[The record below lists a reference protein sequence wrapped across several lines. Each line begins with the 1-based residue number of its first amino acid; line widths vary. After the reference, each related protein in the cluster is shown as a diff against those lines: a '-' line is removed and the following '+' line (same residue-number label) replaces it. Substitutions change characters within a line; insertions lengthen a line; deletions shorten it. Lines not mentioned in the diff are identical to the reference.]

1 MKEQLVDPLYLS
13 STIIPSRNISSISSD
28 YQFLKIDSLPPFIR
42 IVDIS
47 KPVANMD
54 ALVIVLRNIYHE
66 TEDPTHDDLERANL
80 GFDLCTIFNHRS
92 VKV

>member
-13 STIIPSRNISSISSD
+13 STIIPSQNISSILSD
-28 YQFLKIDSLPPFIR
+28 YQYLKVDSLPPFIR

-47 KPVANMD
+47 KPVASID
-54 ALVIVLRNIYHE
+54 DIVIVLRNIYQE
-66 TEDPTHDDLERANL
+66 TEDPNHNDLAKASL